1 MQRRTR
7 LLGSII
13 IILLVLGFVEL
24 MSYMASSY
32 LATYP
37 IGFTPL
43 HITESY
49 KSYENRY
56 TPRIAWKSILL
67 DDDGNYRALVQ
78 SQSASTAHDPW
89 KGPACVAL
97 YGDSFTEGFGVSP
110 EDAWSSVLSRL
121 LHCRVANFGVA
132 GYGTDQ
138 AYLRFLDQRGDHAK
152 VVILGFLSEN
162 VIRNVNQLRN
172 LLSDATTCHPK
183 PRFILDEHGQLQLVP
198 LPKLTREQYYTLR
211 THPERVLHHEY
222 FLPGGPSGY
231 QRMQFPYTWQFL
243 KALPLV
249 FKNVVLH
256 QGTYYDLYR
265 PGNPSHAVAVTVAI
279 MEAFSREAKQRG
291 QQPLILIIP
300 THIDLAYYRH
310 HGAWIYQPITDELA
324 RKGLDFIDLG
334 LKFIHFLGNGPVE
347 TLYSPKSMY
356 HLSERGNALLAEIVY
371 NYLKQQDPGLG
382 KTGGNNTS
390 VR

>member
-1 MQRRTR
+1 MQRNTR

-13 IILLVLGFVEL
+13 IIILVAGFVEL
-24 MSYMASSY
+24 MSYLASSY
-32 LATYP
+32 MVKYP

-49 KSYENRY
+49 ESYLARY
-56 TPRIAWKSILL
+56 DHRLAWKSIVL
-67 DDDGNYRALVQ
+67 DDDGNYRDLAGSGPASGHYQ
-78 SQSASTAHDPW
+78 SKA
-89 KGPACVAL
+89 PACVSL
-97 YGDSFTEGFGVSP
+97 YGDSFTEGYGVSP
-110 EDAWSSVLSRL
+110 KDSWSSVLSQL

-138 AYLRFLDQRGDHAK
+138 AFLRFLDNRKDQVK

-172 LLSDATTCHPK
+172 LLSDVTSCHPK
-183 PRFILDEHGQLQLVP
+183 PRFILDEHGQLLLVP
-198 LPKLTREQYYTLR
+198 IPKLTREQYYTLQ
-211 THPERVLHHEY
+211 THPERILHHEF

-231 QRMQFPYTWQFL
+231 QRMEFPYTWGFL

-256 QGTYYDLYR
+256 QGAYYDLYR
-265 PGNPSHAVAVTVAI
+265 PGNPSHAVAITLAI

-300 THIDLAYYRH
+300 THVDLRYYRH
-310 HGAWIYQPITDELA
+310 HKIWIYQPIVDELT
-324 RKGLDFIDLG
+324 RKGLNFIDLG
-334 LKFIHFLGNGPVE
+334 PKFIQFLGNGPVE

-356 HLSERGNALLAEIVY
+356 HLSDRGNVLLAEIVY
-371 NYLKQQDPGLG
+371 NYLKQKDPGLG
-382 KTGGNNTS
+382 KTGATNTS
-390 VR
+390 GR